1 MDHRRL
7 SRDRATRA
15 VRRHGRAGGR
25 ARQRRRGDAGRRG
38 DDVSLETILTV
49 TLEDLGGGKTKL
61 TLTQTGWS
69 DDAMAAGASAGW
81 NESFDKLAAT
91 LADG

>member
-1 MDHRRL
+1 MPLERFV
-7 SRDRATRA
+7 ATA
-15 VRRHGRAGGR
+15 VPADERGNAVAATPDGG
-25 ARQRRRGDAGRRG
+25 G